1 MSLNRMAYN
10 LKYTKIYIMYLEAQ
24 KSLYI
29 NNTKKYLDIES
40 KRGKK
45 GIVFNSGHIW
55 QFCIETL

>member
-1 MSLNRMAYN
+1 MAYN

-40 KRGKK
+40 KRGKE